1 MILKSLVKDFG
12 IKSLHCNRFIGVLI
26 DNFDNKTSSR
36 RQDLFSRWKKIFS
49 ESCGYD
55 FRQIKTS
62 TIDLVKK
69 FNLNEKGLDKLIF
82 CLQTYFSLVLTLL
95 TLEIVTLRTKKADE
109 GYVKFLLQVERD
121 IFAEIFKTMPS
132 NSIFADIGLQ
142 NFFESDFFW
151 WFTDEWSIS
160 LEEAI
165 CSILKTLDNYHLMFS
180 SSHLNGSRD
189 IFKGLYE
196 DLIPR
201 TVRHDLGEY
210 YTPNWVAEYII
221 NNIELHRDTRI
232 LDPACGFGIF
242 LIHAINRIRRQYGST
257 MNESYLLKLISNQ
270 IVGFD
275 LNPIAIIAAQ
285 ANYLIAIADLTPFAD
300 KNFIIPII
308 MKDTILAETS
318 LSPSQIE
325 KFNYIVGNPPWI
337 SWENLPQSYRDATQ
351 HLWKQYNLFSIK
363 KGAEARL
370 GGGKKDL
377 SMLFVYKCIDSF
389 LKEGGQLI
397 FLITQSVFQSVKT
410 GEGFRKFYLKEKESF
425 SVLKVD
431 ELIDLKPFRASAQP
445 TIIYCKKG
453 EKTNYPI
460 NYKRWKKREKID
472 YSDNSLSFET
482 VKGSVNKHNFLAQP
496 SSNRPGS
503 PWIIYPASDKDF
515 PRLIQKLTGNSPYL
529 GKSGVCTWLN
539 GVFWIRILEN
549 YPDGK
554 ILIENLGRIGKIS
567 VPIIQVKI
575 EPDLVFPLIR
585 GRDVGLWNIGS
596 TDNYYLLV
604 TNDPVTRKGIS
615 ISKME
620 KDYPETYKYLNNFR
634 DILVERSGYKKYFQ
648 SIDPFYSIYNVDQK
662 LFAPFRLLWSEIG
675 DFNCSITQQIV
686 DPYLGK
692 KIQIPNNKVMYIPF
706 SSEKEA
712 FFVAGVINSPLI
724 RKYITA
730 KKLSTSTSTNLI
742 GEMRIPKFNI
752 EIHEHQQI
760 VKMACDL
767 AKIKNDKKSLIQLQ
781 TLVSKIII

>member
-1 MILKSLVKDFG
+1 
-12 IKSLHCNRFIGVLI
+12 
-26 DNFDNKTSSR
+26 
-36 RQDLFSRWKKIFS
+36 
-49 ESCGYD
+49 
-55 FRQIKTS
+55 
-62 TIDLVKK
+62 VKK

>member
-12 IKSLHCNRFIGVLI
+12 IKSSHCNQFVGVLI
-26 DNFDNKTSSR
+26 DNFNNRTASR
-36 RQDLFSRWKKIFS
+36 RQDFFNMWKRIFL

-55 FRQIKTS
+55 FRQTKAS
-62 TIDLVKK
+62 SIDLVKK
-69 FNLNEKGLDKLIF
+69 FNINENGLDKLIF

-95 TLEIVTLRTKKADE
+95 TLEIVTLRTKKADK

-121 IFAEIFKTMPS
+121 IFAEIFKMMPS
-132 NSIFADIGLQ
+132 NSIFADIGLK

-165 CSILKTLDNYHLMFS
+165 YSILKTLDNYQLIFS
-180 SSHLNGSRD
+180 SIHLNGSRD
-189 IFKGLYE
+189 VFKGLYE
-196 DLIPR
+196 NLIPR

-210 YTPNWVAEYII
+210 YTPNWIAEYII

-232 LDPACGFGIF
+232 LDPSCGSGTF

-257 MNESYLLKLISNQ
+257 MKKLDLLQLISNQ

-275 LNPIAIIAAQ
+275 LNPIAIITAR
-285 ANYLIAIADLTPFAD
+285 ANYLIAIADLIPFTD
-300 KNFIIPII
+300 ENFIIPIF
-308 MKDTILAETS
+308 MRDSILS
-318 LSPSQIE
+318 DNSFSPSPIE

-351 HLWKQYNLFSIK
+351 HLWKKYNLFSIR

-410 GEGFRKFYLKEKESF
+410 GEGFRKFYVKENESF

-431 ELIDLKPFRASAQP
+431 DLLDLKPFRASAQP
-445 TIIYCKKG
+445 AIIYCKKG
-453 EKTNYPI
+453 EETNYPI

-482 VKGSVNKHNFLAQP
+482 VKRSVTKHDFLAQP
-496 SSNRPGS
+496 ATNRPGS

-515 PRLIQKLTGNSPYL
+515 PRLIQRLMGKSPYL

-539 GVFWIRILEN
+539 GIFWVRILEK
-549 YPDGK
+549 YSDGK
-554 ILIENLGRIGKIS
+554 ILIENLGKIGKIS

-575 EPDLVFPLIR
+575 EPDLVYPLIR
-585 GRDVGLWNIGS
+585 GRDIGLWNIGS

-615 ISKME
+615 ISKMK
-620 KDYPETYKYLNNFR
+620 KDYPETYKYFNKFR

-648 SIDPFYSIYNVDQK
+648 PADPFYSIYNVDKK

-675 DFNCSITQQIV
+675 DFNCSIIQHIV
-686 DPYLGK
+686 DPFLGK

-760 VKMACDL
+760 AKMAYNL
-767 AKIKNDKKSLIQLQ
+767 AKNDKAKRSLVQLQ
-781 TLVSKIII
+781 ALVSKIIN